1 MSARK
6 GDGLDAANDQPA
18 KTPTKNTIHFIARC
32 MAVAS
37 NDAGLCV
44 LVAVVAL
51 QAVLMALRG
60 LQ

>member
-1 MSARK
+1 MSAK
-6 GDGLDAANDQPA
+6 SGDGRNAGHDAPA